1 MIAVEASWGLGFVI
15 LLVKTTR
22 ATESSSITTAAA
34 LLLAN
39 FVNLEGMFVS
49 QESFPQE
56 NTFIQSNAGFC
67 ATNKVFGLFKYTKI
81 LVWSNQFRI

>member
-56 NTFIQSNAGFC
+56 NTFIQSNAGFY
-67 ATNKVFGLFKYTKI
+67 ATNKVFGLFKYSKI
-81 LVWSNQFRI
+81 LV